1 MSDTLIINKLCYDRK
16 NNRVNSC
23 KLIGLNKKMN
33 KSPELKKLLT
43 AKAGQRLYRS
53 LGFEDASGEYR
64 AMFRKV

>member
-1 MSDTLIINKLCYDRK
+1 
-16 NNRVNSC
+16 
-23 KLIGLNKKMN
+23 MN